1 MVDILHR
8 VGTQASPEDV
18 YGALTTNAGLA
29 DWWTDQTAGGDGG
42 VGDTIEFRFGE
53 LGGFDMRV
61 DELVPAKRVAWTVT
75 GGPDEWIGT
84 TVHFDLHTANDHTIV
99 MFKHEGWAEPVEFM
113 HHCSTKWASYLLSL
127 KALVETGT
135 GAPHPND
142 VHVAEWD

>member
-8 VGTQASPEDV
+8 VGAQASPEDV
-18 YGALTTNAGLA
+18 YDALSTNTGLSG
-29 DWWTDQTAGGDGG
+29 WWTQQTSGGDGDA
-42 VGDTIEFRFGE
+42 GDTIEFRFSD
-53 LGGFDMRV
+53 LGGFDMRI

-84 TVHFDLHTANDHTIV
+84 KVRFDLHTVDDHTIV

-127 KALVETGT
+127 RAFVETGT
-135 GAPHPND
+135 GAPHPHD
-142 VHVAEWD
+142 VHVAERD

>member
-8 VGTQASPEDV
+8 VGAQASPEEV
-18 YGALTTNAGLA
+18 YAALSTNAGLA
-29 DWWTDQTAGGDGG
+29 DWWTNQTTGGDGA

-61 DELVPAKRVAWTVT
+61 DELVPDKRVAWTVT

-84 TVHFDLHTANDHTIV
+84 KVTFDLHTVDDHTIV

-127 KALVETGT
+127 RALVETGT
-135 GAPHPND
+135 GAPHPRD
-142 VHVAEWD
+142 VHVGERD